1 MYLAHFNFKE
11 RPFALSTDPRF
22 LWIGANQRQALATLR
37 YGLAENRGL
46 VLLGGE
52 FGAGKTTLVN
62 AFAKELDDDVLVAR
76 LSEPGPSR
84 ADFFKNLARGFGLK
98 PGIAQRK
105 ELIAALTRLAA
116 DRQGQPQRWLLI
128 IDEAQGLSADVLEEV
143 LELAQ
148 QSHRGRR
155 RFHIILV
162 GQNEV
167 YQWIAGAA
175 REAFIEQ
182 VSATC
187 KIHPLSAGETA
198 AYIDHRLNIAG
209 AGRTPFTEDA
219 IQAIHAFS
227 RGIPRTIN
235 LICDFALLHA
245 HLEDANQV
253 DSRMVSAS
261 KDRFQIVNLPA
272 PAPEEA
278 LESDLSLLVADAQPD
293 RRSRSWRSMRL
304 SAVLLLLLAVGGY
317 LTYDD
322 GRLDPLTRQ
331 AQILKRY
338 FMPSTPPGPS
348 PIGAPVTVAIP
359 APPMKSDTAP
369 NPPPAVKPP
378 QTERPEAPMPQ
389 SAPAAV
395 QPVAPQTPEPL
406 AVVPTTPAPPPRN
419 TEPPA
424 VPAPDQPPEPQ
435 SLSVSTDTP
444 AFAPPLIPPVAS
456 DDDIFSPRAADIG
469 PETAPT
475 ADPADIIDW
484 LIRKK
489 ESDEAPVALPS
500 DQPPR

>member
-37 YGLAENRGL
+37 YGLEENRGL

-98 PGIAQRK
+98 PGIAKREQ
-105 ELIAALTRLAA
+105 LIAALTRLAD
-116 DRQGQPQRWLLI
+116 DRQRQPQRWLLI

-148 QSHRGRR
+148 RAHRGRR

-187 KIHPLSAGETA
+187 KIHPLSASETA
-198 AYIDHRLNIAG
+198 AYIDHRLSIAG
-209 AGRTPFTEDA
+209 AGRTPFTQDA

-245 HLEDANQV
+245 HLEDAAQV

-272 PAPEEA
+272 PPPEEA
-278 LESDLSLLVADAQPD
+278 LEADLSLLVADARPG
-293 RRSRSWRSMRL
+293 RRSRSWRGMRL
-304 SAVLLLLLAVGGY
+304 SAVLLLLIAVGGY

-331 AQILKRY
+331 AQILKRH
-338 FMPSTPPGPS
+338 FMPPAPPEPS
-348 PIGAPVTVAIP
+348 PIDKPATVALP
-359 APPMKSDTAP
+359 APPLKSDPAP
-369 NPPPAVKPP
+369 NPLPETRPP
-378 QTERPEAPMPQ
+378 QAARPEAPTPP
-389 SAPAAV
+389 SA
-395 QPVAPQTPEPL
+395 PVAPQPSEPL
-406 AVVPTTPAPPPRN
+406 AAAVATEAPTPKDS
-419 TEPPA
+419 EPPQ
-424 VPAPDQPPEPQ
+424 VPAPDDDRPPVPQ

-444 AFAPPLIPPVAS
+444 AFTPPLMPPAPTG
-456 DDDIFSPRAADIG
+456 DDVFSPRAADIG